1 MKQSGG
7 NQRGTAATTPAKP
20 DLTGAAAALAGYDY
34 QVDVSI
40 LAAIR
45 LMLVSKS
52 ATRITLEP
60 ANQDDL
66 EVDLAPDC
74 PGRVEPRTTLTNGC
88 RLIIQVK
95 RLSGEPWSITDFKA
109 LLNHGKKRKPAR
121 THLADP
127 KVRYLLVTSAAA
139 KGVAMDLG
147 VDGFE
152 ETADKDKFPT
162 SLIGTLAADAAG
174 RVAIWAGLSEDLL
187 ALKLREVMTDL
198 LHVPAIRQP
207 GLLDA
212 LRKEAEAR
220 MRLGTPGTWTRE
232 DLLAT
237 VHQHGGHL
245 ASSASLE
252 AFVAPSNFDQ
262 MEQLLAARN
271 AIIIKGPSGTGKTE
285 AARKLCEN
293 ARKRNGALELVV
305 VKPTDAPASTR
316 RLVDTG
322 PTLFYIEDPWGQ
334 YSLLGGSE
342 AWTEQLPR
350 LLLDYARPDHQ
361 YVITTR
367 TDMLTAAEAG
377 EDLKHWWIELDSDS
391 YKYGQLARIY
401 ERRLKLLQVD
411 MQDKA
416 LTFRRNALNTLTTP
430 LQLSLYFGQL
440 AKGPEPGE
448 SDANFLHRLLRLSD
462 REAVAGEVTRYL
474 KELDGEGLAS
484 VIWALIVS
492 RGQFD
497 RDQLVAVRRLLRRA
511 QPALGD
517 GFEGVVDRLVAA
529 NHLRQPDQTVAFAHP
544 SVREGFEAFIKRNW
558 LRSED
563 AIRSLIWALTQL
575 TGSFRDWGLETA
587 ALVIQAARV
596 LSRQVAGI
604 DQPFEIDESEQ
615 DAIDAWLDW
624 GLLEPEAAFPSLLQL
639 ASDIG
644 SAKSVPSE
652 VARWLLTGVRRGG
665 EMFLTTW
672 KPPVFEDDWYVRI
685 AADPRTKVIAA
696 RFVREGLP
704 FERSTYGPQFA
715 FALDRLAPDLTP
727 AFIDAA
733 NTMVGGGFDS
743 NVQAVAN
750 GAARDLQ
757 AYEATLSAALD
768 DLAAVSLDH
777 ATRGAARWRAIDDG
791 ELDAGAEEYY
801 RDAHEDDGYA
811 SGVFVDAYIEAKRA
825 VGDWR
830 DIRDHRRNTE
840 LVWKWA
846 GSVARSG
853 KRVTENEVRALVA
866 LARDTDGEHQAW
878 WAAREHWQPS
888 FAGLLQERILDC
900 PREEKLRSEL
910 AYTAILKSKS
920 ALVAALSA
928 LEDPVDRVSLVVDT
942 LRAIDR
948 SDSKARVRR
957 RRALAA
963 KLEVTLAEIIEA
975 LPTKRS
981 SARAV
986 GSTALALLETAAS
999 SATPDVLA
1007 TIVPVMLASGSE
1019 PSGVITR
1026 WLDETQDKDFAVAA
1040 VEAALAIGDDT
1051 IVERAL
1057 RHPRA
1062 DARRAALE
1070 GLAPRLP
1077 EDLPDS
1083 VLALAKDPG
1092 SKVRRAVVQ
1101 VLASRLLPS
1110 HRQLLLDLTHDR
1122 WSDADQR
1129 YDELESLPIARE
1141 AVEALDGYS
1150 ALSDTDCDRLLA
1162 LAEETRDRLLSACAL
1177 IIAAAKGSASTREKI
1192 WAIACRPVAKR
1203 VRFDALEA
1211 LADAPLVESSIVA
1224 QVTPEM
1230 VMAMPH
1236 IVAIPAVTLVTS
1248 HAPVDTAVSMLE
1260 QIASANQH
1268 RALLLIGAL
1277 GLEPRDPLAAAHIL
1291 ALLGSD
1297 HPAATLLSSAAPL
1310 PPNALD
1316 DLGPAVLRKHVRA
1329 KLGDRIAQPT
1339 PVGD

>member
-7 NQRGTAATTPAKP
+7 NQRGTATTTPAKP

-52 ATRITLEP
+52 ANRITLEP

-66 EVDLAPDC
+66 EADLAPDC
-74 PGRVEPRTTLTNGC
+74 PGRVEPRTTLTNGH

-95 RLSGEPWSITDFKA
+95 RRSGEPWSIADFDA
-109 LLNHGKKRKPAR
+109 LLNHGKKRRPAR

-139 KGVAMDLG
+139 KGVAMDLE

-152 ETADKDKFPT
+152 EPADKDKFPA
-162 SLIGTLAADAAG
+162 SLIGTLSADAAG

-187 ALKLREVMTDL
+187 ALRLREVMTDL
-198 LHVPAIRQP
+198 LHVPAMRQP
-207 GLLDA
+207 DLLAA
-212 LRKEAEAR
+212 LRAQAEAR

-237 VHQHGGHL
+237 VRQHGGHL

-252 AFVAPSNFDQ
+252 AFVPPSNFEQ
-262 MEQLLAARN
+262 MEELLAARN

-305 VKPTDAPASTR
+305 IKPTDAPASTR

-367 TDMLTAAEAG
+367 TDMLTAAQAG
-377 EDLKHWWIELDSDS
+377 DDLKHWWIELDSDR
-391 YKYGQLARIY
+391 YKEGQLARIY
-401 ERRLKLLQVD
+401 DQRLKLLQVD

-416 LTFRRNALNTLTTP
+416 LTFRGNALNTLTTP
-430 LQLSLYFGQL
+430 LQVSLYFGQL

-448 SDANFLHRLLRLSD
+448 SDADFLHRLLRLSD
-462 REAVAGEVTRYL
+462 REAVAGEVNRYL

-484 VIWALIVS
+484 VIWALIVA

-497 RDQLVAVRRLLRRA
+497 REQLVAVRRLLRRA

-517 GFEGVVDRLVAA
+517 GLEGVVDRLVAA

-544 SVREGFEAFIKRNW
+544 SVRQGFEAFIKRNW
-558 LRSED
+558 FRSED
-563 AIRSLIWALTQL
+563 AIRTLIKALTQL

-587 ALVIQAARV
+587 ALVVQAART
-596 LSRQVAGI
+596 LSRQVGGL
-604 DQPFEIDESEQ
+604 DQAFEIDESEQ
-615 DAIDAWLDW
+615 DAIDAWLDS
-624 GLLEPEAAFPSLLQL
+624 GLLEPGAVFPSLLQL

-685 AADPRTKVIAA
+685 AADPRTKDIAA

-715 FALDRLAPDLTP
+715 FALDRLATDLTP
-727 AFIDAA
+727 AFVDAA
-733 NTMVGGGFDS
+733 NIMMGGGFDS

-757 AYEATLSAALD
+757 AYEAVLSAALD

-777 ATRGAARWRAIDDG
+777 ATRGASQWRAIEDG

-811 SGVFVDAYIEAKRA
+811 SGVFVDAYIEAKRT
-825 VGDWR
+825 VRDWR
-830 DIRDHRRNTE
+830 DIRDHRRNTK
-840 LVWKWA
+840 LVWNW
-846 GSVARSG
+846 SRSIACSR
-853 KRVTENEVRALVA
+853 KEAAEDEVRALLA
-866 LARDTDGEHQAW
+866 LARDTNDEHQAW
-878 WAAREHWQPS
+878 WAAREQWRPG
-888 FAGLLQERILDC
+888 FADLLEERLLAH
-900 PREEKLRSEL
+900 PRDTQLRSEL
-910 AYTAILKSKS
+910 AYTALLKSKS
-920 ALVAALSA
+920 TLVAALST
-928 LEDPVDRVSLVVDT
+928 LNDPVDRVSLVVDT

-948 SDSKARVRR
+948 TDSKGRALR
-957 RRALAA
+957 RRALAS
-963 KLEVTLAEIIEA
+963 KLDATLAELIEA
-975 LPTKRS
+975 LPRKRT
-981 SARAV
+981 SARGV
-986 GSTALALLETAAS
+986 GPTTLALLETAAS
-999 SATPDVLA
+999 SAPPDILA
-1007 TIVPVMLASGSE
+1007 TIVPVMLASGSK

-1026 WLDETQDKDFAVAA
+1026 WLDETQDKDFAVSA
-1040 VEAALAIGDDT
+1040 VEAALAIKDDT
-1051 IVERAL
+1051 VLERAL

-1062 DARRAALE
+1062 DARRAALQA
-1070 GLAPRLP
+1070 LAPRLP
-1077 EDLPDS
+1077 EDLPDG
-1083 VLALAKDPG
+1083 VLALARDPG
-1092 SKVRRAVVQ
+1092 SKVRRAMVQ
-1101 VLASRLLPS
+1101 VLASRVHPEHLK
-1110 HRQLLLDLTHDR
+1110 LLLDLTNDR

-1129 YDELESLPIARE
+1129 YDEPESLPIARE
-1141 AVEALDGYS
+1141 AVEALDAYS
-1150 ALSDTDCDRLLA
+1150 ALSDADCDRLLA
-1162 LAEETRDRLLSACAL
+1162 LAEETRDRLLSAFAL

-1192 WAIACRPVAKR
+1192 WAIASRPAAKW
-1203 VRFDALEA
+1203 VRLDALDA
-1211 LADAPLVESSIVA
+1211 LADSPLVEASIVA
-1224 QVTPEM
+1224 QVTPEL
-1230 VMAMPH
+1230 VMALPH
-1236 IVAIPAVTLVTS
+1236 IVAIPAVTLVAS
-1248 HAPVDTAVSMLE
+1248 HAPVGTAVSMLE
-1260 QIASANQH
+1260 RIASANRH

-1277 GLEPRDPLAAAHIL
+1277 GLQSRDLQAAAHVL
-1291 ALLGSD
+1291 ELLGPN

-1316 DLGPAVLRKHVRA
+1316 DLGPAMLRKHVRA
-1329 KLGDRIAQPT
+1329 KLGIRIAQPT